1 MPTDS
6 SANTSS
12 NPSTNVRSNVSPTAS
27 TSAEDT
33 SAEALTEAPRP
44 LRESAHEAISY
55 FLAEIDT
62 PAGQPYTEIYDMVM
76 SQVEEPL
83 LRAVMTFTQGNQSR
97 ASEMLGLNR
106 GTLRKKL
113 YRYGI
118 HEPSP
123 NRKTIRN

>member
-12 NPSTNVRSNVSPTAS
+12 NPSTNVDSDVSPNAMTLAES
-27 TSAEDT
+27 TNTD
-33 SAEALTEAPRP
+33 ALTEAPRP

>member
-1 MPTDS
+1 MPTNS

-12 NPSTNVRSNVSPTAS
+12 NPSTNVRSNVSPNAS
-27 TSAEDT
+27 TSDENTNAD
-33 SAEALTEAPRP
+33 ALTEAPRP

-62 PAGQPYTEIYDMVM
+62 PAGQPYTEIYDMVI